1 MATRFSILVVD
12 DEPINIKVIMSA
24 LGDEYDIIPA
34 LNGFD
39 AISLLREHPVDL
51 ILLDVLMPE
60 ISGFDVCTMI
70 KSDEAFIDIPVI
82 FLTAFDTDEG
92 ELRGLVLG
100 GIDYLTKPINYDL
113 LRQRIRNHVVLK
125 ARNDLMKLQMDQ
137 LARQKEE
144 LAQMVA
150 EQKQLNKLLLTRYR
164 RLLQQQ

>member
-12 DEPINIKVIMSA
+12 DEPINIKLMMSA

-60 ISGFDVCTMI
+60 VSGFDVCTMI

-100 GIDYLTKPINYDL
+100 GIDYLD
-113 LRQRIRNHVVLK
+113 RN
-125 ARNDLMKLQMDQ
+125 RE
-137 LARQKEE
+137 R
-144 LAQMVA
+144 
-150 EQKQLNKLLLTRYR
+150 
-164 RLLQQQ
+164 